1 MTSCAGAES
10 FASMMLLGMRF
21 DAQSSTCA
29 PLMYNWECGI
39 DLSGAPLPSPSKSAK
54 SIDIGHQRTLIA
66 RVAVSRV
73 TASSLAAIA
82 IPKPPSERA
91 SRPYPELPGR
101 PPNFVGRK
109 PAYQC
114 AVFRVAAEFASTF
127 RRVIRRLGVLSCP
140 ISCAL
145 MRRFNPVPVRRMRFS
160 RRTNYVR
167 FNHALQSENIG

>member
-1 MTSCAGAES
+1 
-10 FASMMLLGMRF
+10 MMLLGMPF

-54 SIDIGHQRTLIA
+54 SIDIGHQRTLIV

-73 TASSLAAIA
+73 TASSL
-82 IPKPPSERA
+82 
-91 SRPYPELPGR
+91 
-101 PPNFVGRK
+101 
-109 PAYQC
+109 
-114 AVFRVAAEFASTF
+114 
-127 RRVIRRLGVLSCP
+127 
-140 ISCAL
+140 
-145 MRRFNPVPVRRMRFS
+145 RRMPFA